1 MPGNMKLQEV
11 TFKRLVRV
19 FQVFRNIHVYDKTQK
34 SFEDRKEALAWQ
46 EMPSKSGWVVDNE
59 LYLPERILEEPRFT
73 TCNLIIIKD
82 DNPRPLT
89 LTNDSRRKPT
99 GQDEEDYTRCFTLG
113 NFIELDIFQLKR
125 NQEELELF
133 LQHGYFEVGIPARE
147 NFKLCTIKKNSP
159 VEIKINGKTES
170 SLTARRARQFKEQHY
185 IIDYIGDFC
194 SCKLLREP
202 YDPVIK
208 QVPTNRKVVDL
219 IKPLW

>member
-1 MPGNMKLQEV
+1 MKLQEV
-11 TFKRLVRV
+11 TFKRPVRV

-46 EMPSKSGWVVDNE
+46 EIPSKSGWVVDNE
-59 LYLPERILEEPRFT
+59 LYLPEKILQDPGFT
-73 TCNLIIIKD
+73 ACNLITIE
-82 DNPRPLT
+82 DNHLVNVART
-89 LTNDSRRKPT
+89 EYEQESNH
-99 GQDEEDYTRCFTLG
+99 CFTLG
-113 NFIELDIFQLKR
+113 NFIKLDIFKLKR
-125 NQEELELF
+125 DHEELELF
-133 LQHGYFEVGIPARE
+133 LQHGYFEVGIPSRD

-185 IIDYIGDFC
+185 IIDYIGDFR

-208 QVPTNRKVVDL
+208 QVPANRKVVDL